1 MISERNSFESKINCI
16 MKKVFI
22 VILILIS
29 TGCLAQESN
38 QFIFMFDNSGSM
50 LPYYAQPQSNFKT
63 FCKALIKNSV
73 KKDDNADVMLFTKT
87 DPQRAISSPKII
99 FKGGSEELNVEN
111 LMNKFVL
118 MTGNDNK
125 TGTTDLIEALE
136 KGISAISGNR
146 GIIWLVTD
154 NINDNTGSGDSS
166 YMNTLDF
173 YKKLR
178 TDVNIQKILLFPFP
192 DVTIDGTD
200 TAKGY
205 VAYGIVYSKNNLS
218 QQELE
223 HYDSILRGVGIK
235 QKAIT
240 LKPLDIG
247 TIVLKPKVTQSKIT
261 EGKLFYDGSALRGY
275 GFEEGEMVKETFNDL
290 SLKSNLYPYII
301 KSAKL
306 NVGLENFT
314 SSDYS
319 VKSLGTQTILPS
331 TVSNVS
337 PEGEVTG
344 FSVIFN
350 LPEITPKF
358 SFNTIFKEDFTIGGD
373 LVLDVSEV
381 DILLDQGYVNSFRE
395 LFALQSVPEIFHPV
409 LKDKKIV
416 TKIPLEIRM
425 KYGPWRLF
433 VLIGMI
439 ALLVLIIL
447 AAIFLLLKKKCFTLI
462 LDNREEQDICLGGV
476 SSYSVSHN
484 DSGDLGNIK
493 KSLFGD
499 LSFIYSKNTNSPG
512 MKVKLVDEIPID
524 IEYEEDGIR
533 TKSVSLM
540 IRKTDKSSQTN
551 DSGTE
556 ETGIY

>member
-1 MISERNSFESKINCI
+1 
-16 MKKVFI
+16 
-22 VILILIS
+22 
-29 TGCLAQESN
+29 
-38 QFIFMFDNSGSM
+38 NSGSM

>member
-1 MISERNSFESKINCI
+1 MKSFLIVTILFISINC
-16 MKKVFI
+16 F
-22 VILILIS
+22 
-29 TGCLAQESN
+29 AQSDPQTIQRNN
-38 QFIFMFDNSGSM
+38 QFIFLFDNSGSM
-50 LPYYAQPQSNFKT
+50 LPYYIQPQSKFKT
-63 FCKALIKNSV
+63 FSKALIKNSV
-73 KKDDNADVMLFTKT
+73 KKNDNADVMLFTKT
-87 DPQRAISSPKII
+87 DPKRGIVSPKVL
-99 FKGGSEELNVEN
+99 FSGDAGSMIPEEI
-111 LMNKFVL
+111 MSKFVL
-118 MTGNDNK
+118 MSGKDNL
-125 TGTTDLIEALE
+125 TGTTDLIEALD
-136 KGISAISGNR
+136 KGISAIKGNT
-146 GIIWLVTD
+146 GIIWFVTD

-166 YMNTLDF
+166 YLNTLEF

-178 TDVNIQKILLFPFP
+178 TDSKIQKILLFPFP
-192 DVTIDGTD
+192 ETLVEGSD
-200 TAKGY
+200 TTKGY
-205 VAYGIVYSKNNLS
+205 VAYGIVYSKNTLS
-218 QQELE
+218 QTDIEY
-223 HYDSILRGVGIK
+223 YDGVLRGVGIN

-247 TIVLKPKVTQSKIT
+247 TIVLKPKVTQSRIT
-261 EGKLFYDGSALRGY
+261 EGKLYFDGSILRGY
-275 GFEEGEMVKETFNDL
+275 GFEEGERVKETFNDL

-306 NVGLENFT
+306 NVGLEKFS

-350 LPEITPKF
+350 LPEITPNF

-373 LVLDVSEV
+373 LVLDVSDV
-381 DILLDQGYVNSFRE
+381 DILLDQSYVNNFRE
-395 LFALQSVPEIFHPV
+395 LFALQSVPEIFQPV

-439 ALLVLIIL
+439 AFLLLLIIAL
-447 AAIFLLLKKKCFTLI
+447 IFLLLRKKCFALI

-476 SSYSVSHN
+476 SSYSVSQN
-484 DSGDLGNIK
+484 MSGELGVIK

-499 LSFIYSKNTNSPG
+499 LSFIYSKNTTEHG
-512 MKVKLVDEIPID
+512 KKVKLVDEIPIE
-524 IEYEEDGIR
+524 IQYEEDGIR
-533 TKSVSLM
+533 TNSLSLM
-540 IRKTDKSSQTN
+540 IRKSEKNTNTNEGSTD
-551 DSGTE
+551 

>member
-1 MISERNSFESKINCI
+1 MKSFLIVTILFISINC
-16 MKKVFI
+16 F
-22 VILILIS
+22 
-29 TGCLAQESN
+29 AQSDPQTIQRNN
-38 QFIFMFDNSGSM
+38 QFIFLFDNSGSM
-50 LPYYAQPQSNFKT
+50 LPYYIQPQSKFKT
-63 FCKALIKNSV
+63 FSKALIKNSV
-73 KKDDNADVMLFTKT
+73 KKNDNADVMLFTKT
-87 DPQRAISSPKII
+87 DPKRGIVSPKVL
-99 FKGGSEELNVEN
+99 FSGDAGSMMPEEI
-111 LMNKFVL
+111 MSKFVL
-118 MTGNDNK
+118 MSGKDNL
-125 TGTTDLIEALE
+125 TGTTDLIEALD
-136 KGISAISGNR
+136 KGISAIKGNT
-146 GIIWLVTD
+146 GIIWFVTD

-166 YMNTLDF
+166 YLNTLEF

-178 TDVNIQKILLFPFP
+178 TDSKIQKILLFPFP
-192 DVTIDGTD
+192 ETLVEGSD
-200 TAKGY
+200 TTKGY
-205 VAYGIVYSKNNLS
+205 VAYGIVYSKNTLS
-218 QQELE
+218 QTDIEY
-223 HYDSILRGVGIK
+223 YDGVLRGVGIN

-247 TIVLKPKVTQSKIT
+247 TIVLKPKVTQSRIT
-261 EGKLFYDGSALRGY
+261 EGKLYFDGSILRGY
-275 GFEEGEMVKETFNDL
+275 GFEEGERVKETFNDL

-306 NVGLENFT
+306 NVGLEKFT

-350 LPEITPKF
+350 LPEITPNF

-373 LVLDVSEV
+373 LVLDVSDV
-381 DILLDQGYVNSFRE
+381 DILLDQSYVNNFRE
-395 LFALQSVPEIFHPV
+395 LFALQSVPEIFQPV

-439 ALLVLIIL
+439 AFLLLLIIAL
-447 AAIFLLLKKKCFTLI
+447 IFLLLRKKCFALI

-476 SSYSVSHN
+476 SSYSVSQN
-484 DSGDLGNIK
+484 MSGELGVIK

-499 LSFIYSKNTNSPG
+499 LSFIYSKNTTEPG
-512 MKVKLVDEIPID
+512 KKVKLVDEIPIE
-524 IEYEEDGIR
+524 ILYEEDGIR
-533 TKSVSLM
+533 TNSLSLM
-540 IRKTDKSSQTN
+540 IRKSEKNMNTNEGSTD
-551 DSGTE
+551 

>member
-1 MISERNSFESKINCI
+1 MKSFLIVTILFISINC
-16 MKKVFI
+16 F
-22 VILILIS
+22 
-29 TGCLAQESN
+29 AQSDPQTIQRNN
-38 QFIFMFDNSGSM
+38 QFIFLFDNSGSM
-50 LPYYAQPQSNFKT
+50 LPYYIQPQSKFKT
-63 FCKALIKNSV
+63 FSKALIKNSV
-73 KKDDNADVMLFTKT
+73 KKNDNADVMLFTKT
-87 DPQRAISSPKII
+87 DPKRGIVSPKIL
-99 FKGGSEELNVEN
+99 FSGDAGSMIPEEI
-111 LMNKFVL
+111 MSKFVL
-118 MTGNDNK
+118 MSGKDNL
-125 TGTTDLIEALE
+125 TGTTDLIEALD
-136 KGISAISGNR
+136 KGISAIKGNT
-146 GIIWLVTD
+146 GIIWFVTD

-166 YMNTLDF
+166 YLNTLEF

-178 TDVNIQKILLFPFP
+178 TDSKIQKILLFPFP
-192 DVTIDGTD
+192 ETLVEGSD
-200 TAKGY
+200 TTKGY
-205 VAYGIVYSKNNLS
+205 VAYGIVYSKNTLS
-218 QQELE
+218 QTDIEY
-223 HYDSILRGVGIK
+223 YDGVLRGVGIN

-247 TIVLKPKVTQSKIT
+247 TIVLKPKVTQSRIT
-261 EGKLFYDGSALRGY
+261 EGKLYFDGSILRGY
-275 GFEEGEMVKETFNDL
+275 GFEEGERVKETFNDL

-306 NVGLENFT
+306 NVGLEKFS

-350 LPEITPKF
+350 LPEITPNF

-373 LVLDVSEV
+373 LVLDVSDV
-381 DILLDQGYVNSFRE
+381 DILLDQSYVNNFRE
-395 LFALQSVPEIFHPV
+395 LFALQSVPEIFQPV

-439 ALLVLIIL
+439 AFLLLLIIAL
-447 AAIFLLLKKKCFTLI
+447 IFLLLRKKCFALI

-476 SSYSVSHN
+476 SSYSISQN
-484 DSGDLGNIK
+484 MSGELGVIK

-499 LSFIYSKNTNSPG
+499 LSFIYSKNTTEPG
-512 MKVKLVDEIPID
+512 KKVKLVDEIPIE
-524 IEYEEDGIR
+524 IQYEEDGIR
-533 TKSVSLM
+533 TNSLSLM
-540 IRKTDKSSQTN
+540 IRKSEKNTNTNEGSTD
-551 DSGTE
+551 